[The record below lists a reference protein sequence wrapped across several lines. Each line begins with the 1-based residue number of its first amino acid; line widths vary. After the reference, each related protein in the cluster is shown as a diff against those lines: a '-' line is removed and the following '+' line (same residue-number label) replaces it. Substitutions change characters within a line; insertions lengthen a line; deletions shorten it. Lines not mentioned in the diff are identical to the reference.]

1 MTPTMPLIDESVD
14 NQVLRQLLGKRRA
27 LLGYIRALVRDLD
40 AAEDVF
46 QEVCVI
52 VLRRQE
58 DIIPGDGL
66 DAYFRKVARHT
77 ALALLEKRGRSPSP
91 LSSELLETFDR
102 AWTRAP
108 STQHSARMDLLQR
121 CVQQLPPRSRELLTL
136 RYEAKLTGKA
146 LGDRIGSTPESA
158 YVALSR
164 IHRALRN
171 CVSQRS
177 ITDGGA
183 AS

>member
-1 MTPTMPLIDESVD
+1 MIDETVD
-14 NQVLRQLLGKRRA
+14 NQVLRQLLSRRRA
-27 LLGYIRALVRDLD
+27 LLGYIRALVRDAD

-46 QEVCVI
+46 QEVCVAI
-52 VLRRQE
+52 LRRQD
-58 DIIPGDGL
+58 DIVAGEGL

-77 ALALLEKRGRSPSP
+77 ALALLEKRGRTPAP
-91 LSSELLETFDR
+91 LSSELLESFEK
-102 AWTRAP
+102 AWSQPA
-108 STQHSARMDLLQR
+108 STQQSTRMDLLQR

-136 RYEAKLTGKA
+136 RYETKMTGKA

-171 CVSQRS
+171 CVSQRA
-177 ITDGGA
+177 ITDGGPA
-183 AS
+183 